1 MGSIM
6 AKKSSKPKQIYQLE
20 IWLAEIDPRIWRKF
34 EVPSD
39 IRLAKLHGVIQAV
52 MGWTDSHLHSFSA
65 GEDEYG
71 MPDLDE
77 DMYDSGMMDETRA
90 NLTDLVTR
98 PKDRFVYTYD
108 YGDNWEH
115 IIELVEIKEPQS
127 GIKYPVCL
135 AGERACP
142 PEDCGGPWN
151 YPDFVKTMQGKNTKQ
166 RREFIEWLGYEFDPA
181 EFDIEEVNKVL
192 RGI

>member
-1 MGSIM
+1 M

-39 IRLAKLHGVIQAV
+39 IRLAKLHRVIQAV

-166 RREFIEWLGYEFDPA
+166 RREFIEWLGYEFDPE